1 MSGGWRSP
9 AFWWQARPSLA
20 ARLLS
25 PLGLVY
31 GAVTAARMERKSRA
45 CPPVPVICIG
55 NLTAGGSGKT
65 PFALALAGLLADEG
79 EQPVFL
85 TRGYGGRLSGSEPVQ
100 VDPRHHTAAEV
111 GDEALL
117 LARCRPTVICPDRV
131 AGARLAGTL
140 GSPILMDDGFQNP
153 SLKKTVSLVLVDAA
167 TGIGNGQCLPAGPLR
182 APVSRQ
188 LPHADAVVVIGAG
201 TQAEPV
207 RTAARDRGLPVFG
220 ARLETSNGAMVEGLS
235 VLAFSG
241 IGRPAKFVESLIGA
255 GAKVAEQRF
264 FGDHHAF
271 REAEAQQL
279 LDTAQAGGLRLVT
292 TSKDHVR
299 LGGAQGS
306 ALNELATNSLVL
318 EVEMRIAEPAG
329 LVALLLDR
337 IAAFRA

>member
-1 MSGGWRSP
+1 MSGGWQSP
-9 AFWWQARPSLA
+9 AFWWRARESLA
-20 ARLLS
+20 ARLLF
-25 PLGLVY
+25 PLGKVY
-31 GAVTAARMERKSRA
+31 GAITAARMERKPNAR
-45 CPPVPVICIG
+45 PPVPVICIG

-65 PFALALAGLLADEG
+65 PFALALAGLLADAG
-79 EQPVFL
+79 ERPVFL
-85 TRGYGGRLSGSEPVQ
+85 TRGYGGRLSGPGPIL
-100 VDPRHHTAAEV
+100 VDPRCHTAAEV

-117 LARCRPTVICPDRV
+117 LARCRPTVICTDRV

-140 GSPILMDDGFQNP
+140 GSVILMDDGFQNP
-153 SLKKTVSLVLVDAA
+153 SLEKTVSLVLVDAA

-188 LPHADAVVVIGAG
+188 MPHAHALVVVDEGM
-201 TQAEPV
+201 QAEPV
-207 RTAARDRGLPVFG
+207 RAAARARTLPVFG
-220 ARLETSNGAMVEGLS
+220 ARLEPRNGAMVEGLS

-241 IGRPAKFVESLIGA
+241 IGRPQKFVESLIRVGA
-255 GAKVAEQRF
+255 TVAEQRF

-271 REAEAQQL
+271 RETEARQL
-279 LDTAQAGGLRLVT
+279 LGTAKARGLKLVT

-318 EVEMRIAEPAG
+318 EVEMRIAEPTD